1 MSTDTEHAHGADHG
15 GFRAYLTGFVLA
27 VVLTLIPFLMVMTS
41 AASTTTLVAVI
52 FATAILQI
60 LVHLRYFLHLRFTYE
75 QRWDV
80 FSFVFTAVIVLIL
93 VFGSVWIMFSLHHLL
108 H

>member
-1 MSTDTEHAHGADHG
+1 MTTETEHSHGAEHG
-15 GFRAYLTGFVLA
+15 GLRSYLAGFVLA
-27 VVLTLIPFLMVMTS
+27 VVLTLIPFLMVMNK
-41 AASTTTLVAVI
+41 AASTTTLVIVI
-52 FATAILQI
+52 FSTAVVQI

-75 QRWDV
+75 QRWNV